1 MIVLVGCNNPMKK
14 SITEELTIEEI
25 KTISKK
31 DPGFLAFYD
40 RYFENKCY
48 EGFLKDKT
56 IQVLY
61 SDLTY
66 KRFYEYVLQIN
77 DDGFVN
83 SVYDEA
89 EKSWHAQYGYTEH
102 KFDSIISY
110 WQQYVADNS
119 PETYLDIEFD
129 HAAPYKDYYDKG
141 VRLYFKLI
149 PQREKLLSVWF
160 DYTIKLKDEK
170 HKNVICII
178 NQTAHHIYSFS
189 EPIVIND
196 YVRVYSKNSFYDDVA
211 ENKLSSEDLREK
223 YEFEYKI
230 NNIETDKDGYI
241 NEYSSYKEV
250 PFEVGLFLKDSSL
263 KNKELVIKRYIDGG
277 YVTLDEYKNS
287 LQNQRMEEKDSMCY
301 NFLKFIVDCKSAL
314 R

>member
-1 MIVLVGCNNPMKK
+1 MKK

-40 RYFENKCY
+40 HYFENKCY

-66 KRFYEYVLQIN
+66 KRFYDYILEIN

-83 SVYDEA
+83 SVFGEA
-89 EKSWHAQYGYTEH
+89 ENKWHAQFGYTEQ
-102 KFDSIISY
+102 KFDSIINH
-110 WQQYVADNS
+110 WRQYIADNS

-129 HAAPYKDYYDKG
+129 HAASYKDYYDKG

-149 PQREKLLSVWF
+149 PKREKLLSVWF

-170 HKNVICII
+170 HKNVIYII

-211 ENKLSSEDLREK
+211 ENKLSNEDLREK
-223 YEFEYKI
+223 YEFEFKI
-230 NNIETDKDGYI
+230 NDIRTDKDGYI
-241 NEYSSYKEV
+241 NEYSLYKEV
-250 PFEVGLFLKDSSL
+250 PFEVGQFLKDSSPT
-263 KNKELVIKRYIDGG
+263 NKELVIRRYIDGD
-277 YVTLDEYKNS
+277 YVTLDEYKTT
-287 LQNQRMEEKDSMCY
+287 LQNLRMEEKESMCY

>member
-1 MIVLVGCNNPMKK
+1 
-14 SITEELTIEEI
+14 
-25 KTISKK
+25 
-31 DPGFLAFYD
+31 
-40 RYFENKCY
+40 
-48 EGFLKDKT
+48 
-56 IQVLY
+56 
-61 SDLTY
+61 
-66 KRFYEYVLQIN
+66 
-77 DDGFVN
+77 
-83 SVYDEA
+83 
-89 EKSWHAQYGYTEH
+89 
-102 KFDSIISY
+102 
-110 WQQYVADNS
+110 
-119 PETYLDIEFD
+119 
-129 HAAPYKDYYDKG
+129 
-141 VRLYFKLI
+141 
-149 PQREKLLSVWF
+149 
-160 DYTIKLKDEK
+160 
-170 HKNVICII
+170 
-178 NQTAHHIYSFS
+178 
-189 EPIVIND
+189 VIND